1 MKNPI
6 RTGTMIALAAASLFA
21 SACSKKDD
29 TSSKSVQPATQPATP
44 PATQPGEKTAAMV
57 HCEGINDCKGHG
69 SCKSAQNACA
79 GQNGCKGKSFV
90 KTATDEECKTKGGT
104 VVAQKM

>member
-1 MKNPI
+1 MNNAI
-6 RTGTMIALAAASLFA
+6 RTGTMIALTAASLFA

-29 TSSKSVQPATQPATP
+29 TSSKSAQPV
-44 PATQPGEKTAAMV
+44 EKTAAMV

-90 KTATDEECKTKGGT
+90 KTATEEECKTKGGT

>member
-1 MKNPI
+1 MNNAI
-6 RTGTMIALAAASLFA
+6 RTGTMIALTAASLFA

-29 TSSKSVQPATQPATP
+29 TSSKPAQTATQPA
-44 PATQPGEKTAAMV
+44 EKTAAMV

-90 KTATDEECKTKGGT
+90 KTATEDECKSTGGT

>member
-1 MKNPI
+1 MKNPV
-6 RTGTMIALAAASLFA
+6 RTGTMIAIAAASLFA
-21 SACSKKDD
+21 SACSKKED
-29 TSSKSVQPATQPATP
+29 TSSKPAPAAMQPA
-44 PATQPGEKTAAMV
+44 EKTAAMV
-57 HCEGINDCKGHG
+57 HCDGINDCKGHG

-90 KTATDEECKTKGGT
+90 KTATEDECKTKGGT

>member
-1 MKNPI
+1 MNNPI
-6 RTGTMIALAAASLFA
+6 RTGTMIALTAASLFA

-29 TSSKSVQPATQPATP
+29 TNSTSAQPA
-44 PATQPGEKTAAMV
+44 EKTAAMV

-69 SCKSAQNACA
+69 SCKSARNACA
-79 GQNGCKGKSFV
+79 GQNACKGKSFM

-104 VVAQKM
+104 VVAEKM

>member
-1 MKNPI
+1 MKNPV
-6 RTGTMIALAAASLFA
+6 RTGTMIAIAAASLFA

-29 TSSKSVQPATQPATP
+29 TASKPVPTEAQPA
-44 PATQPGEKTAAMV
+44 EKMAAMV

-79 GQNGCKGKSFV
+79 GQNGCKGKSFI
-90 KTATDEECKTKGGT
+90 KTATEDECKTKGGT

>member
-1 MKNPI
+1 MKNPV
-6 RTGTMIALAAASLFA
+6 RTGTMIAIAAASLFA

-29 TSSKSVQPATQPATP
+29 SSSNSTQPA
-44 PATQPGEKTAAMV
+44 EKTAAV
-57 HCEGINDCKGHG
+57 HCDGINSCKGHG

-90 KTATDEECKTKGGT
+90 KTATEDDCKTKGGT
-104 VVAQKM
+104 VVAEKM

>member
-1 MKNPI
+1 MKNPV
-6 RTGTMIALAAASLFA
+6 RTGTMIAIAAASLFA

-29 TSSKSVQPATQPATP
+29 ASPTSTQPA
-44 PATQPGEKTAAMV
+44 EKTAAV
-57 HCEGINDCKGHG
+57 QCDGINSCKGHG

-90 KTATDEECKTKGGT
+90 KTATEEECKTKGGT